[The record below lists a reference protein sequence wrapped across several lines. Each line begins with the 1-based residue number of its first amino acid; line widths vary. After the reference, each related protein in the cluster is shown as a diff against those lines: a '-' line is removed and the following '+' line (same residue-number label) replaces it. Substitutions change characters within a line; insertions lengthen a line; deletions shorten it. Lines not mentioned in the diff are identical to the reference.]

1 MEYGVHHYMAKSKET
16 FNKREKEK
24 KRLQQRQE
32 KREKMQQR
40 KTENKNKSLD
50 DMIAYVDENGNLST
64 TPPDPKKRKV
74 FTLEEVPTGVP
85 IRELN
90 EESDGLRKGTIQF
103 FSESKG
109 FGFIVDAESGER
121 IFVHISQVSGI
132 IEERDVVHFEVEQGE
147 RGLTAVHVHKA
158 A

>member
-1 MEYGVHHYMAKSKET
+1 MEHGVHHYMAKSKET

-24 KRLQQRQE
+24 KRLQQRNE

-40 KTENKNKSLD
+40 KAENKNKSLD

-64 TPPDPKKRKV
+64 IPPDPKKRKV

-85 IRELN
+85 VREAD
-90 EESDGLRKGTIQF
+90 EQSDVLRKGTVQF
-103 FSESKG
+103 FNESKG
-109 FGFIVDAESGER
+109 FGFIVDAASGER
-121 IFVHISQVSGI
+121 IFVHISQVSEPI
-132 IEERDVVHFEVEQGE
+132 AERDVVHFEVEQGE
-147 RGLTAVHVHKA
+147 RGLNAVHVHKA

>member
-1 MEYGVHHYMAKSKET
+1 MAKSKET

-24 KRLQQRQE
+24 KRLQQRNE

-40 KTENKNKSLD
+40 KAEDKKGRSLD

-74 FTLEEVPTGVP
+74 FSLEEVPTGVP
-85 IRELN
+85 IREEN
-90 EESDGLRKGTIQF
+90 EESSIRKGTVQF
-103 FSESKG
+103 FNESKG
-109 FGFIVDAESGER
+109 FGFIVDAASGER
-121 IFVHISQVSGI
+121 IFVHISQVSEP
-132 IEERDVVHFEVEQGE
+132 IEERDVVQFEVEQGE
-147 RGLTAVHVHKA
+147 RGLTAVDVRKA